1 MNAMPNPADAPA
13 AERPVDELS
22 FEEARDE
29 LALVVQQL
37 EQGSLPLEQAL
48 RLWERGER
56 LAAHCEH
63 WLKGARERLEAAR
76 READAA
82 DAADGSGAA

>member
-1 MNAMPNPADAPA
+1 MTDMPNPAEAPA

-29 LALVVQQL
+29 LAAVVQQL
-37 EQGSLPLEQAL
+37 EQGALPLETAL
-48 RLWERGER
+48 TLWERGER
-56 LAAHCEH
+56 LAAHCER

-76 READAA
+76 ARAG
-82 DAADGSGAA
+82 ADGAEAAE